1 VDKLF
6 KYILVFLIFGMM
18 ITGMTYAFGNQN
30 FEIGDD
36 IEVIQNFPYI
46 NQQLLESS
54 RYTQIDESNQDVLD
68 NYHDNY
74 YLSYTEQQVL
84 DMGFEMMFETDKL
97 AVYFELDSF
106 SILIK
111 NKETNYFW
119 SSRPEYQGTSGFRED
134 NPLNRNQ
141 MNSGLWVEY
150 LRTTNI
156 TPAGLSVQ
164 SLYTIAE
171 VSYQNNGAIT
181 EDFPDIT
188 RPFMINE
195 DSYKK
200 TRVENEIIEQ
210 NSSSFKVN
218 VNIKALEIAFNV
230 EISLDDNQ
238 VLVYIPVEEIEES
251 GETFRLMGIRV
262 FPYLGSARE
271 DVIPGYFVIPDGV
284 GALVRTNQRY
294 NASFQARFFGSDR
307 GYNVITLPEL
317 SIPLYGIV
325 HESQRNAFYAHL
337 IEGAETS
344 QLLATF
350 WGSGTRYHRIAARY
364 NVRAIYKNVIN
375 KAGQGPD
382 TISKEMT
389 SQNFKLSLNILSNDQ
404 ASYVGIAKGY
414 QQYLVDE
421 EILTKR
427 EKDLGNNIP
436 IQLSYIM
443 SDHEPSFIG
452 TSRVTMTKS
461 SDIDEFYEYFKEQGI
476 TNQLITMMGWSR
488 DGFINKAPYRTN
500 TWDKNGI
507 KDLAEKVVDDGNH
520 IYLENNY
527 TVSSESASRIIYNRD
542 VARNLNKIKMTR
554 MTRNLNGQVSEV
566 YFLYP
571 ERSLSFARSDLD
583 FFNDL
588 GVSGLQISSLGDL
601 LYSYY
606 DQKNYERTSS
616 IEYYQ
621 EIASL
626 YDSLVLLSPNQ
637 YLYKYIDGYLDM
649 KITNSQYD
657 YYSDLVPFIPI
668 LLKGYVSYYTPFLN
682 FNALAEDRYLT
693 MVDFGLNPSYVLTKE
708 RTYEMRYTP
717 SSIFFTTEFEGY
729 KDEIVETYQYV
740 NNALRHVLNE
750 TIEQRIV
757 METGLVRVEYS
768 NGVIIYVNYNF
779 QTKSTPHG
787 NVLARNYR
795 VVTP

>member
-1 VDKLF
+1 VDKLI
-6 KYILVFLIFGMM
+6 KYIFVFLIFGML
-18 ITGMTYAFGNQN
+18 ITGMTYAFSNQN
-30 FEIGDD
+30 YDIDDD
-36 IEVIQNFPYI
+36 IEIIRNFPYI

-54 RYTQIDESNQDVLD
+54 RYTQKDESNQAVLD

-74 YLSYTEQQVL
+74 YLSFTPVQIEQ
-84 DMGFEMMFETDKL
+84 MGYELMFETDKL
-97 AVYFELDSF
+97 QVYFELDSF

-119 SSRPEYQGTSGFRED
+119 SSRPEFQGTSGFRED

-156 TPAGLSVQ
+156 SPAGLSVQ

-171 VSYQNNGAIT
+171 VTYQNNGAIT
-181 EDFPDIT
+181 EDLPDIT
-188 RPFMINE
+188 RPYMINE
-195 DSYKK
+195 SSYKK
-200 TRVENEIIEQ
+200 AKVENEIIEH
-210 NSSSFKVN
+210 NANYFKVQ
-218 VNIKALEIAFNV
+218 VNIKFLEIIFNV
-230 EISLDDNQ
+230 EISLEDDQ
-238 VLVYIPVEEIEES
+238 ILVYIPVDEIEEI
-251 GETFRLMGIRV
+251 GDTFRLMGIRV

-307 GYNVITLPEL
+307 GYGVITLPEL

-325 HESQRNAFYAHL
+325 HEAQRNAFYAHL

-350 WGSGTRYHRIAARY
+350 WGSGTRYHRIGARY

-375 KAGQGPD
+375 KQGQGDD
-382 TISKEMT
+382 TISKDMT
-389 SQNFKLSLNILSNDQ
+389 NQNFKISLNFLSNDQ
-404 ASYVGIAKGY
+404 ASYVGIAKSY
-414 QQYLVDE
+414 QNYLVGE
-421 EILTKR
+421 EVLTKR
-427 EKDLGNNIP
+427 EKDVDNNIP

-452 TSRVTMTKS
+452 TSRVTMTRS
-461 SDIDEFYEYFKEQGI
+461 SDIDEFYEYFKEQGL
-476 TNQLITMMGWSR
+476 TNQLITLMGWSR
-488 DGFINKAPYRTN
+488 DGFINKAPYRTT

-507 KDLAEKVVDDGNH
+507 KDLASKVIDEGNS

-527 TVSSESASRIIYNRD
+527 TISSANASRIIFNRD
-542 VARNLNKIKMTR
+542 VARNLNKLKMTR
-554 MTRNLNGQVSEV
+554 MSRNLNGQVSEI

-571 ERSLSFARSDLD
+571 ERSLSFARSDLN

-588 GVSGLQISSLGDL
+588 GVSGLQISSLGDVL
-601 LYSYY
+601 FSYY
-606 DQKNYERTSS
+606 DQKNYERTTS

-626 YDSLVLLSPNQ
+626 YDSLVLMTPNQ
-637 YLYKYIDGYLDM
+637 YLFQYIDGYLDM
-649 KITNSQYD
+649 RITNSQYD
-657 YYSDLVPFIPI
+657 YYTDLVPFIPI

-682 FNALAEDRYLT
+682 FNALAEDRLLT

-708 RTYEMRYTP
+708 KTYEMRYTP
-717 SSIFFTTEFEGY
+717 SSMFYTTEFNQY

-740 NNALRHVLNE
+740 NNALKHVLNE

-757 METGLVRVEYS
+757 LETGLVRIEYS
-768 NGVIIYVNYNF
+768 NGVIIYVNYNY
-779 QTKSTPHG
+779 QSKLTAHG
-787 NVLARNYR
+787 FVLPRNYR